1 MDDIFYWSA
10 TDQRR
15 AIAARRIGVH
25 ELVSAH
31 IARIEAVDPH
41 VNALVTRTF
50 EAALAQAQQC
60 DRTLA
65 RGGAQGALFGL
76 PVAHK
81 DTFYTKGIRTTHG
94 SPIFADTVPT
104 VDSAVVARQHAAGA
118 IMLGKTNVPEFAAG
132 SHTFNPVF
140 GASFNPYA
148 ADRSVGGSSG
158 GAAAALAAGM
168 VALADGSD
176 MGGSLRNPASFCNVV
191 GLRPTPGRVPNV
203 PSAQPFNSLSVSGP
217 MGRTVQDVGLLMS
230 VLAGEHPD
238 DPLSYGSDAASF
250 AHLRARPTAG
260 VRVAV
265 SPSLGGLP
273 VDPAVQRA
281 LQDGVRTLQD
291 MGCAVEQAE
300 PDLGDADE
308 VFETLRA
315 LSFATG
321 YGALRATD
329 GARMKDTV
337 RWNIDIGLALS
348 GDDVARAERHRTRL
362 LNQARAFFD
371 THEFLVAP
379 VSQLPPFDVN
389 TDYPQR
395 IDGIDMPHYI
405 AWMRSC
411 SRVTV
416 LGLPALSL
424 PCSFTEDGL
433 PVGIQIIARPRQ
445 EHALLCFALAFEN
458 ARPTG
463 RRRPPL
469 PGA

>member
-1 MDDIFYWSA
+1 MDDIYYWSA

-25 ELVSAH
+25 ELISAH
-31 IARIEAVDPH
+31 IARIEAIDPH
-41 VNALVTRTF
+41 VNAVVTRTF
-50 EAALAQAQQC
+50 ETALEQATRC
-60 DRTLA
+60 DRLLA
-65 RGGAQGALFGL
+65 RGAAQGALFGL

-94 SPIFADTVPT
+94 SPIFADVVPT
-104 VDSAVVARQHAAGA
+104 VDSAVVARQIAAGA
-118 IMLGKTNVPEFAAG
+118 ITLGKTNVPEFAAG

-140 GASFNPYA
+140 GPSFNPYA
-148 ADRSVGGSSG
+148 SDRSVGGSSG

-203 PSAQPFNSLSVSGP
+203 PSAQPFNTVSVSGP

-230 VLAGEHPD
+230 VLAGEHAD
-238 DPLSYGSDAASF
+238 DPISYGNDAAGF
-250 AHLRARPTAG
+250 AHLRARACKG

-265 SPSLGGLP
+265 SPTLGGLP
-273 VDPAVQRA
+273 VDDAVQRA
-281 LQDGVRTLQD
+281 LQEGVRTMQD
-291 MGCAVEQAE
+291 LGCIVEEAE
-300 PDLGDADE
+300 PNLNDADE

-321 YGALRATD
+321 YGPLRATD
-329 GARMKDTV
+329 GERMKETI
-337 RWNIDIGLALS
+337 RWNIDMGLALT
-348 GDDVARAERHRTRL
+348 GEAVTRAERHRTRL
-362 LNQARAFFD
+362 VNQARAFFD
-371 THEFLVAP
+371 TYEFLVAP
-379 VSQLPPFDVN
+379 VSQLPPFDVGL
-389 TDYPQR
+389 DYPRQVA
-395 IDGIDMPHYI
+395 GVDMENYI

-416 LGLPALSL
+416 LGLPAISL
-424 PCSFTEDGL
+424 PCSFTDGGL

-463 RRRPPL
+463 RRRPAL
-469 PGA
+469 D